1 MSNQGRRATLP
12 RDPTTP
18 KNRQARPFRV
28 LLAEDDPVSREF
40 LREAADACGAQ
51 VTDCADGHHALE
63 LARKGAWD
71 LLILDHH
78 LPGLDGDVLLALL
91 RADPLAASRTTP
103 AIATSAA
110 RDMEADGLERT
121 GFVEVLAKPMPIE
134 TLRGVLRRHGCLADS
149 RLDDADA
156 LRACGSPAA
165 VTRLRRLFA
174 EQELPNV
181 QDELDATGEDLRTLL
196 PTLHRLRASCGFC
209 GARSLAEASANLS
222 YAISTHADAGPRA
235 AALEGFREAMAET
248 RAALHVQLDNEA

>member
-1 MSNQGRRATLP
+1 M
-12 RDPTTP
+12 
-18 KNRQARPFRV
+18 NRQAPHFRV

-40 LREAADACGAQ
+40 LREAAQACGAL
-51 VTDCADGHHALE
+51 VTDCADGRHALE
-63 LARKGAWD
+63 LARKDPWD

-78 LPGLDGDVLLALL
+78 LPGLDGDALLALL
-91 RADPLAASRTTP
+91 RADPLAASRSTP
-103 AIATSAA
+103 ALATSAA
-110 RDMEADGLERT
+110 RDIEGDALERA
-121 GFVEVLAKPMPIE
+121 GFDEVLPKPMQIE
-134 TLRGVLRRHGCLADS
+134 TLRGALGRHGCLLDS

-181 QDELDATGEDLRTLL
+181 QDELDAADEDLHVLL

-222 YAISTHADAGPRA
+222 HAITTRADAGACAP
-235 AALEGFREAMAET
+235 ALESFRTALAET
-248 RAALHVQLDNEA
+248 RAALRVPADDEA

>member
-1 MSNQGRRATLP
+1 M
-12 RDPTTP
+12 
-18 KNRQARPFRV
+18 NRQAVRFRV

-110 RDMEADGLERT
+110 PDMEAENLERA
-121 GFVEVLAKPMPIE
+121 GFVEVLSKPMPIE
-134 TLRGVLRRHGCLADS
+134 TLRGALRRHGCPADS
-149 RLDDADA
+149 QLDDADA
-156 LRACGSPAA
+156 LRACGSPAV

-181 QDELDATGEDLRTLL
+181 QDELDAVANDLHTLL

-222 YAISTHADAGPRA
+222 YAISTHAEGDSRA
-235 AALEGFREAMAET
+235 AALEAFREAIAET
-248 RAALHVQLDNEA
+248 RAALHVQLGNEA

>member
-1 MSNQGRRATLP
+1 MNG
-12 RDPTTP
+12 
-18 KNRQARPFRV
+18 QAPHFRV
-28 LLAEDDPVSREF
+28 LLAEDDPVSRDF
-40 LREAADACGAQ
+40 LREALDACGA
-51 VTDCADGHHALE
+51 VVATCADGHRALE
-63 LARKGAWD
+63 LARQQAWD
-71 LLILDHH
+71 LMILDHH

-110 RDMEADGLERT
+110 RDLEADALEHA
-121 GFVEVLAKPMPIE
+121 GFAEVLSKPMRIE
-134 TLRGVLRRHGCLADS
+134 TLRDALRRHGCGIGP

-156 LRACGSPAA
+156 LRACGSPAT

-181 QDELDATGEDLRTLL
+181 QDELDAAGENLPALL

-222 YAISTHADAGPRA
+222 HALTMHATDAKQRDTAAEAFRA
-235 AALEGFREAMAET
+235 ALAET
-248 RAALHVQLDNEA
+248 RAALRSQLDDDA

>member
-1 MSNQGRRATLP
+1 MT
-12 RDPTTP
+12 
-18 KNRQARPFRV
+18 RQAPRFRV

-40 LREAADACGAQ
+40 LREATHACGAQ
-51 VTDCADGHHALE
+51 VTDCADGHQALE
-63 LARKGAWD
+63 LARKDSWD

-91 RADPLAASRTTP
+91 RADPLAASRATP

-110 RDMEADGLERT
+110 RDMEADALEQA
-121 GFVEVLAKPMPIE
+121 GFVEVLSKPMPIE
-134 TLRGVLRRHGCLADS
+134 TLRGALRRHGCLHDP
-149 RLDDADA
+149 RLDDAGA

-181 QDELDATGEDLRTLL
+181 QDELDAAGDDLRALL

-209 GARSLAEASANLS
+209 GAHSLAEASANLS
-222 YAISTHADAGPRA
+222 HAITKDIDSAQRES
-235 AALEGFREAMAET
+235 ALETFRVAMAET
-248 RAALHVQLDNEA
+248 RAALHIQLDDQAW